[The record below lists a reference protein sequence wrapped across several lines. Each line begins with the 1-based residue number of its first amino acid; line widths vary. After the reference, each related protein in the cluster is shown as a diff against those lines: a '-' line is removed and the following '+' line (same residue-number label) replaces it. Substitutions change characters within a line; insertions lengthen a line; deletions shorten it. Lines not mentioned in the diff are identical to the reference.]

1 MGFCSGTAHQRLAAG
16 CHGSEA
22 PTQVCVSGV
31 VGAEAQGGGRK
42 APAPHPAWAGS
53 ARSPLRQNRA
63 LLLQGELPEAS

>member
-16 CHGSEA
+16 CHGSKA

-42 APAPHPAWAGS
+42 APAPHPA
-53 ARSPLRQNRA
+53 
-63 LLLQGELPEAS
+63 